1 MSKFLAAAVIAYC
14 AIGLNTATAK
24 NITAAQANAK
34 AWKDFEVQVDK
45 CKAMTGT
52 QRTQCMENLRTTYR
66 SSNFD
71 CDTLLSAQDKA
82 KCQQFVEHWDTSQSQ
97 DSATVARSGEPNT
110 APPNPGAPSGEFH
123 NGDSRKQEGNAVITL
138 PEPQRHN

>member
-1 MSKFLAAAVIAYC
+1 MSKFLTATVLAC
-14 AIGLNTATAK
+14 FAIGWNPAIAK
-24 NITAAQANAK
+24 DVTAAQANAK

-52 QRTQCMENLRTTYR
+52 QRSQCMENLRTTYR
-66 SSNFD
+66 SSKLD

-82 KCQQFVEHWDTSQSQ
+82 KCQQFVEHWDTSQSE
-97 DSATVARSGEPNT
+97 DTATVARSGEPNA
-110 APPNPGAPSGEFH
+110 APPNPGAPTDELH
-123 NGDSRKQEGNAVITL
+123 NRDSRRQEAVSTL